1 MELILTV
8 KNFESF
14 EKAFKMLKE
23 FSEDEKTIA
32 LCLAI
37 LENRGVIEI
46 VKKDGK
52 VDTISSAA
60 DNPMPDYEEIVNL
73 FNEICGKKLPKI
85 TVVSANRKNA
95 IRSLLKKFTREQI
108 SEAFKAAK
116 DSDFLTGKNSRKWK
130 ATFDWII
137 KEQNMAKILDGNYD
151 DRKAESG
158 EMSASYDL
166 DLFEKMLNEKM
177 RAMELED

>member
-1 MELILTV
+1 MELILNV

-14 EKAFKMLKE
+14 EKAFKMLNE

-46 VKKDGK
+46 VKKNGK

-60 DNPMPDYEEIVNL
+60 DNPIPDYKEIVNL
-73 FNEICGKKLPKI
+73 FNEICGKKLPQI
-85 TVVSANRKNA
+85 TVVSANRKKA
-95 IRSLLKKFTREQI
+95 IRSLLKTFSQEQI
-108 SEAFKAAK
+108 FEAFKAVK
-116 DSDFLTGKNSRKWK
+116 DSDFLTGENSRKWK

-137 KEQNMAKILDGNYD
+137 KEQNMAKILDGNYTTER
-151 DRKAESG
+151 DRSF
-158 EMSASYDL
+158 ASYDL
-166 DLFEKMLNEKM
+166 DLYEKMLNEKY
-177 RAMELED
+177 RDE

>member
-1 MELILTV
+1 MELILNV

-14 EKAFKMLKE
+14 EKAFKMLNE

-60 DNPMPDYEEIVNL
+60 DNPIPDYKEIVNL
-73 FNEICGKKLPKI
+73 FNEICGKKLPQI
-85 TVVSANRKNA
+85 TVVSANRKKA
-95 IRSLLKKFTREQI
+95 IRSLLKTFSREQI
-108 SEAFKAAK
+108 LEAFKAVN
-116 DSDFLTGKNSRKWK
+116 DSDFLTGENSRKWK

-137 KEQNMAKILDGNYD
+137 KEQNMAKILDGNYTTERD
-151 DRKAESG
+151 HSFAT
-158 EMSASYDL
+158 YDL
-166 DLFEKMLNEKM
+166 DLFEKMLNEKYSD
-177 RAMELED
+177 E

>member
-1 MELILTV
+1 MELILNV

-14 EKAFKMLKE
+14 EKAFKMLNE

-60 DNPMPDYEEIVNL
+60 DNPIPDYKEIVNL
-73 FNEICGKKLPKI
+73 FNEICGKKLPQI
-85 TVVSANRKNA
+85 TVVSANRKKA
-95 IRSLLKKFTREQI
+95 IRSLLKTFSREQI
-108 SEAFKAAK
+108 FEAFKAVK
-116 DSDFLTGKNSRKWK
+116 DSDFLTGENSRKWK

-137 KEQNMAKILDGNYD
+137 KEQNMAKILDGNYTTERD
-151 DRKAESG
+151 HSF
-158 EMSASYDL
+158 ASYDL
-166 DLFEKMLNEKM
+166 DLYEKMLNEKY
-177 RAMELED
+177 RDE

>member
-1 MELILTV
+1 MELILNV

-14 EKAFKMLKE
+14 EKAFKMLNE

-46 VKKDGK
+46 VKKNGK

-60 DNPMPDYEEIVNL
+60 DNPIPDYKEIVNL
-73 FNEICGKKLPKI
+73 FNEICGKKLPQI
-85 TVVSANRKNA
+85 TVVSANRKKE
-95 IRSLLKKFTREQI
+95 IRSILKKFSREQI
-108 SEAFKAAK
+108 FEAFKAVK
-116 DSDFLTGKNSRKWK
+116 DSDFLTGENSRKWK

-137 KEQNMAKILDGNYD
+137 KEQNMAKILDGNYTTER
-151 DRKAESG
+151 DRSF
-158 EMSASYDL
+158 ASYDL
-166 DLFEKMLNEKM
+166 DLYEKMLNEKY
-177 RAMELED
+177 RDE